1 MDIKEMLYD
10 TLDQIGKEKVHIE
23 LNKEIFNSK
32 KIILNILQTV
42 IFKFK
47 YSKVKN
53 FDYLEFNHKNKNKNN
68 EAKKKE
74 EGQLI
79 VLCEALLHFLL
90 TASTFPSQRKILLKN
105 QEIDIVI
112 PDLRILKSKPNN
124 SVIIKF
130 YKASSSLEDLKNIER
145 IQPHTNNVWIVSTI
159 PILTKYSNYVLYRNS
174 DSEKNNI
181 LYPVNNNLNEKGRN
195 INAFQNVGP
204 NKNKDGTF
212 SSELHIK
219 DFSNIL
225 IDIYSFLKETN
236 NKSFKFIHI

>member
-10 TLDQIGKEKVHIE
+10 TLDQIGKEKIHTE
-23 LNKEIFNSK
+23 LNKDHSVSK
-32 KIILNILQTV
+32 KIILNILQHV
-42 IFKFK
+42 LFRFKD
-47 YSKVKN
+47 SEVKHP
-53 FDYLEFNHKNKNKNN
+53 DYFEYNDKNREGK
-68 EAKKKE
+68 KKKE
-74 EGQLI
+74 DEFI

-90 TASTFPSQRKILLKN
+90 TASGYPSQRKIIFNN

-112 PDLRILKSKPNN
+112 PDLRTLKSKPNN
-124 SVIIKF
+124 SLIIKF
-130 YKASSSLEDLKNIER
+130 YKGHCPLEDLKNIEI
-145 IQPHTNNVWIVSTI
+145 IQPHTNNIWIVSTI
-159 PILTKYSNYVLYRNS
+159 PIPPKYTNYVLYRNS

-181 LYPVNNNLNEKGRN
+181 LYPVNDNLTEKGIN

-204 NKNKDGTF
+204 NKDKDGTF
-212 SSELHIK
+212 SSELDIK